1 MEILNNSV
9 SCNLDLA
16 LLTADTVHVLFL
28 SCYKDDPNPVSSIN
42 SMVINC
48 LEVSFCHM
56 ISVKKL
62 WYLIVVTVDT

>member
-28 SCYKDDPNPVSSIN
+28 SCYKDDPNPLSSIN

-48 LEVSFCHM
+48 LKISFCHM
-56 ISVKKL
+56 I
-62 WYLIVVTVDT
+62 